1 MKKEMRIKSLKT
13 LLVLCMTLA
22 LLLVGTACS
31 GGSSDN
37 SEVGEEEGLEDLP
50 DVVEDEFYQSI
61 DPYND
66 GPITLIDTE
75 DVSVRDVEPGT
86 ILGQF
91 DAGDYQIQ
99 LSKPQLP
106 DEVMSE
112 VESYDYQWLMVKQT
126 GGLVVDEDS
135 DHYSIIIFF
144 PNRLIVKAYSD
155 DRGYTGGRKANFG
168 FKPELIDDGGEL
180 IGLLTFKEEEVNPT
194 GANNDLLSYG
204 DNDFDYVIDA
214 MKRSVE

>member
-37 SEVGEEEGLEDLP
+37 SEVGEEEGLEDFP
-50 DVVEDEFYQSI
+50 DVVEDDFYQSI

-112 VESYDYQWLMVKQT
+112 VEKYDYQWLMVKQT
-126 GGLVVDEDS
+126 GGLVVDEYVDS
-135 DHYSIIIFF
+135 YTLIIFF
-144 PNRLIVKAYSD
+144 PDKLVIKAYD
-155 DRGYTGGRKANFG
+155 GDQGFAGGSRTNFG
-168 FKPELIDDGGEL
+168 YKPEPIDDGGEL
-180 IGLLTFKEEEVNPT
+180 IGILAFSEYDVSPT
-194 GANNDLLSYG
+194 GANDDLLQNTS
-204 DNDFDYVIDA
+204 DDFSYVIDA
-214 MKRSVE
+214 MERSY